1 MPSRASTSSLIRIE
15 PSWAVNPA
23 PTVADRASPATS
35 GAISLVL
42 KYADT
47 KPVNAE
53 APIWFSAA

>member
-1 MPSRASTSSLIRIE
+1 MRME

-23 PTVADRASPATS
+23 PTVADSARPATS

-42 KYADT
+42 KYAET
-47 KPVNAE
+47 KPVNAA